1 MNGDLHPDSHII
13 ISSGGTTKL
22 SKLLGK
28 GFSPQ
33 RIHNWFYRGIPD
45 GVKLKFPE
53 IFLPHLLGKAKRKS
67 HVTQS

>member
-1 MNGDLHPDSHII
+1 MHDDSKII
-13 ISSGGTTKL
+13 EQLGGSTKVAR
-22 SKLLGK
+22 LLGK

-33 RIHNWFYRGIPD
+33 RVNNWFGRGIPS
-45 GVKLKFPE
+45 GVKVNFPE